1 MTLRLVL
8 DGKEIPVKQ
17 FKFPGGEVSASFD
30 PTYLIPTGPVR
41 VSVSASLTTSDD
53 VMALLMLT
61 DAVRRQFPNIAKFE
75 ALIFYVPY
83 ARQDRVMK
91 PGESL
96 SIKVFC
102 DLINSQKYDNVVIW
116 DPHSDVTPALLNN
129 CTTVNQ
135 QSLAN
140 YTLTDIFV
148 DPKNIVLVAPDA
160 GALKKI
166 YSVSKEMGVDQVARA
181 DKERDP
187 ATGKIKDTKVYSDHI
202 GDKDFLIVDDICDGG
217 YTFLELA
224 KVLRPLTNG
233 KIILYVTHGIFSKGL
248 DVFRGIIDEVYT
260 ANTFLKY
267 PNGVE
272 LLNHTKP
279 VPTEPVPEVNE
290 AQAVLPLLPP
300 SKA

>member
-8 DGKEIPVKQ
+8 DGTEIPVKQ
-17 FKFPGGEVSASFD
+17 FLFPGGEVSASFD
-30 PTYLIPTGPVR
+30 PTYLVPAGPVY
-41 VSVSASLTTSDD
+41 VTISASLTSSDD

-61 DAVRRQFPNIAKFE
+61 DAVRRQFQNIAKFK
-75 ALIFYVPY
+75 ACIFYVPY

-96 SIKVFC
+96 SVKVFC

-129 CTTVNQ
+129 CTAVHQ
-135 QSLAN
+135 DSLAN
-140 YTLTDIFV
+140 HTLTHIFV
-148 DPKNIVLVAPDA
+148 EPNTTVLVAPDA
-160 GALKKI
+160 GAIKKVTAVAQAMDI
-166 YSVSKEMGVDQVARA
+166 KEVVRA
-181 DKERDP
+181 DKMRDP
-187 ATGKIKDTKVYSDHI
+187 STGKITGTKVYSEHI

-248 DVFRGIIDEVYT
+248 EVFRGVIDQIYA

-267 PNGVE
+267 PNEVE
-272 LLNHTKP
+272 LLEHTKP
-279 VPTEPVPEVNE
+279 APVTPGVDE
-290 AQAVLPLLPP
+290 AQTELKLLPP
-300 SKA
+300 SKV

>member
-30 PTYLIPTGPVR
+30 PTYLLHAGPVR
-41 VSVSASLTTSDD
+41 VSISANLTTSDD

-61 DAVRRQFPNIAKFE
+61 DAVRRQFPNISKFE

-116 DPHSDVTPALLNN
+116 DPHSDVTPALLDN

-135 QSLAN
+135 HDLAN
-140 YTLTDIFV
+140 YTLTHTFV
-148 DPKNIVLVAPDA
+148 EPDTTVLVAPDA
-160 GALKKI
+160 GAIKKI
-166 YSVSKEMGVDQVARA
+166 SEVAKTMGVKEVVRA
-181 DKERDP
+181 DKMRDP
-187 ATGKIKDTKVYSDHI
+187 STGKITGTKVYSDHI

-248 DVFRGIIDEVYT
+248 EVFRGVIDEVYA

-267 PNGVE
+267 PNEVE

-279 VPTEPVPEVNE
+279 VPAVPSPEVNE

>member
-17 FKFPGGEVSASFD
+17 FLFPGGEVSASFD
-30 PTYLIPTGPVR
+30 PSNLIPSGPVR
-41 VSVSASLTTSDD
+41 ASISASLASSDD

-61 DAVRRQFPNIAKFE
+61 DAVRRQFPSIAKLE
-75 ALIFYVPY
+75 AYIFYVPY

-129 CTTVNQ
+129 CTAVHQ
-135 QSLAN
+135 DSLAN
-140 YTLTDIFV
+140 HTLTHIFV
-148 DPKNIVLVAPDA
+148 EPDTTVLVAPDA
-160 GALKKI
+160 GAIKKI
-166 YSVSKEMGVDQVARA
+166 SEVAKAMNISEVVRA
-181 DKERDP
+181 DKVRDP
-187 ATGKIKDTKVYSDHI
+187 STGKITGTKVYSEHI

-248 DVFRGIIDEVYT
+248 EVFRGVIDEVYA

-267 PNGVE
+267 PNEVE
-272 LLNHTKP
+272 LLKHTKP
-279 VPTEPVPEVNE
+279 APAALVPNE
-290 AQAVLPLLPP
+290 AQTELKLLPP
-300 SKA
+300 SKV